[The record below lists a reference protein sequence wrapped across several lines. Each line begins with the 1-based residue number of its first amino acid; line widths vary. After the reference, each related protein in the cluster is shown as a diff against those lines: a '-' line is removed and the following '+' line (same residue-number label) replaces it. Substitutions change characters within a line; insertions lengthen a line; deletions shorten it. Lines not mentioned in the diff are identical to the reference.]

1 MGSFPFLLST
11 FFFLLSW
18 DLILNLELA
27 VEARL
32 AAVSMQGLP
41 LPAHIAQGLETHTAM
56 AAFL

>member
-11 FFFLLSW
+11 FFLSW

-41 LPAHIAQGLETHTAM
+41 LSAPVAQGLETHTAM